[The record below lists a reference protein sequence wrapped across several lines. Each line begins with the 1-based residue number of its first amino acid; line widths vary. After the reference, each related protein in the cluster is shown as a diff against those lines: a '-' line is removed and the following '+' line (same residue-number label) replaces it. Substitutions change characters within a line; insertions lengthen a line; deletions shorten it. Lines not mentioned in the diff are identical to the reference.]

1 MLLEQKLSTFQSL
14 IGFSDLTPAIVR
26 PLAGWFKSDLI
37 LANNSSLW
45 GRSNDEGKQ
54 RVTGSLCHVF
64 ITAISEWCNAFP
76 RSCLFHLAPRVRACS
91 SWNQTDAD
99 VKLNAGILFIAV
111 VLSHCSLTSK
121 RGPLQTRQSLA
132 ALSLELCSPSAFCAP
147 SNDTHPR
154 DVPLQSSAVKN
165 WALTLKAGTGGVA
178 REALS

>member
-1 MLLEQKLSTFQSL
+1 MLLEQKPSTFQIL
-14 IGFSDLTPAIVR
+14 ISFSDLTLAIVR

-37 LANNSSLW
+37 LANNSSLQ
-45 GRSNDEGKQ
+45 GRSERSDEGKQ

-64 ITAISEWCNAFP
+64 ITAVSGWRNAFP
-76 RSCLFHLAPRVRACS
+76 RSCLFHLAPRVRAHS

-111 VLSHCSLTSK
+111 ALSHRSL
-121 RGPLQTRQSLA
+121 PLQTRRSPA
-132 ALSLELCSPSAFCAP
+132 ALSLESCSPSAFCAP

-165 WALTLKAGTGGVA
+165 
-178 REALS
+178 